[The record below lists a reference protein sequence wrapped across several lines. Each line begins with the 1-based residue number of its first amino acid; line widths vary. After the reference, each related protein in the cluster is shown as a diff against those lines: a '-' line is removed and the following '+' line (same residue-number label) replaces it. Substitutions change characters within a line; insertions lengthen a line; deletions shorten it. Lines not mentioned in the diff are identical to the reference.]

1 LLTAIV
7 LCRSRPMNF
16 ALNEWTKPM
25 TAARKDDEDAPL
37 DPAVERVRAKLA
49 RLLVFS
55 FGTMALGLLAVL
67 FAILYKLGTFGDPA
81 GKAVDAIAELPAGA
95 QAVSSS
101 VSGDMLAVTISLPG
115 GAQEIRLFRLPGG
128 EAAGRVQLVAP
139 AN

>member
-1 LLTAIV
+1 
-7 LCRSRPMNF
+7 
-16 ALNEWTKPM
+16 M
-25 TAARKDDEDAPL
+25 TTTRNNDEDAPL

-49 RLLVFS
+49 RLMMFS
-55 FGTMALGLLAVL
+55 FGIMALGLLGL
-67 FAILYKLGTFGDPA
+67 FAAILYKLGTFGDPA